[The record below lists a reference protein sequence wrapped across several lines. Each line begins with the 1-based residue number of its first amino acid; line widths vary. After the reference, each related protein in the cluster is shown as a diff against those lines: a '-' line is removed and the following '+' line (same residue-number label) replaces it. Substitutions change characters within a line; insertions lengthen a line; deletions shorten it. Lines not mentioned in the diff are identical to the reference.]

1 MAKQL
6 SEICINVE
14 DTNDNFVGVKYDKK
28 DIQIIFPLGY
38 RIPEDNKEKI
48 EAIKQLFKTIKLSHD
63 KKIDYED
70 SGDFKEGANGL
81 PIDSFQWVINDYLDN
96 GIYIDNEKVYSQET
110 KGKINWKRT
119 FKTKFLVNKKSLVYL
134 NPIIEKNNNI
144 KNIIS
149 EIHAFCVDK
158 STETLWFIYNK
169 ISKVGNVK
177 KPNLTNYINIINDE
191 MLKSFDDRKKLLLY
205 HMKRIIQSEIE
216 SNGNNNIKNY
226 GIRHYEY
233 VWEYMVNDLFGTEN
247 KKDYYPDATYHI
259 KGTDDFDASKLRP
272 DTIFRDEENNFYIL
286 DSKYYKA
293 GTVAK
298 SRSNLKDILPNTDSI
313 QKQITYGDFV
323 LKNYRN
329 KENIKDIYNAFIIP
343 YNCKDNNLNING
355 KIENI
360 GYATCNWKNITS
372 ISEKYL
378 KIQVIL
384 IDTKYL
390 IESYFNKI
398 KDRDLLIEKI
408 KDFDTFQDN

>member
-48 EAIKQLFKTIKLSHD
+48 EAIKLLFKTIKLSHD

-158 STETLWFIYNK
+158 STETLWFSYNK
-169 ISKVGNVK
+169 IFSERPTLNDVFLE
-177 KPNLTNYINIINDE
+177 LTGKG
-191 MLKSFDDRKKLLLY
+191 LR
-205 HMKRIIQSEIE
+205 
-216 SNGNNNIKNY
+216 
-226 GIRHYEY
+226 
-233 VWEYMVNDLFGTEN
+233 
-247 KKDYYPDATYHI
+247 DAI
-259 KGTDDFDASKLRP
+259 
-272 DTIFRDEENNFYIL
+272 
-286 DSKYYKA
+286 
-293 GTVAK
+293 
-298 SRSNLKDILPNTDSI
+298 
-313 QKQITYGDFV
+313 
-323 LKNYRN
+323 
-329 KENIKDIYNAFIIP
+329 
-343 YNCKDNNLNING
+343 
-355 KIENI
+355 
-360 GYATCNWKNITS
+360 
-372 ISEKYL
+372 
-378 KIQVIL
+378 
-384 IDTKYL
+384 
-390 IESYFNKI
+390 
-398 KDRDLLIEKI
+398 
-408 KDFDTFQDN
+408 